1 MLTSLGLTKVAES
14 VYRAMLARPNDG
26 VSELAG
32 RLSCEADDVRAA
44 LDELSELALIR
55 PSQQQ
60 DGHLHAVSP
69 DIGMEILLSRQQA
82 GLIAQQQRLE
92 ESRAAAARLIADHAS
107 LRSEAG
113 GTGVEQ
119 IVGIDNIRD
128 RIAVLCRTVC
138 REIMTFAPDGAQTAE
153 NLESARPQDAAV
165 LARGVRLRIV
175 YLDSLRNNQPTVD
188 YADWIVQRG
197 AEVRTVATLP
207 NRMIIMD
214 HSTVVIAV
222 SSDNT
227 AAGAVVLTGEG
238 TVTALCALF
247 ESVWASARPLSDA
260 VPINAHGLSPQEQ
273 SALALLAEGHTDE
286 AIAKRL
292 GVSPRTSRRLAATLI
307 ERLGARSRFEAGV
320 RAVRQGW
327 LEH

>member
-1 MLTSLGLTKVAES
+1 
-14 VYRAMLARPNDG
+14 MLARPNEG
-26 VSELAG
+26 VGELAE
-32 RLSCEADDVRAA
+32 RLSCEAGDIRAA

-60 DGHLHAVSP
+60 NGHLHAVSP
-69 DIGMEILLSRQQA
+69 DIGMQILLSRQQA

-107 LRSEAG
+107 LRSETG

-119 IVGIDNIRD
+119 VVGIDNIRD
-128 RIAVLCRTVC
+128 RIAVLCRAVS
-138 REIMTFAPDGAQTAE
+138 REIMTFAPDGAQTPE

-165 LARGVRLRIV
+165 LERGVRLRVV

-188 YADWIVQRG
+188 YANWIVQRG

-207 NRMIIMD
+207 NRMIILD
-214 HSTVVIAV
+214 RDTVVIAV

-247 ESVWASARPLSDA
+247 ESVWANARPLSSA

>member
-1 MLTSLGLTKVAES
+1 MSTIAES
-14 VYRAMLARPNDG
+14 VYRAMLVRPNDG
-26 VSELAG
+26 VSELAE
-32 RLSCEADDVRAA
+32 RLCCGIGDVRAA

-60 DGHLHAVSP
+60 NGHLHAVSP

-107 LRSEAG
+107 LRPAAETA
-113 GTGVEQ
+113 GVEQ
-119 IVGIDNIRD
+119 LIGIDNIRD
-128 RIAVLCRTVC
+128 RIAVLCRTVQ

-165 LARGVRLRIV
+165 LERGVRLRIV
-175 YLDSLRNNQPTVD
+175 YLDSLRNNQPTLD
-188 YADWIVQRG
+188 YVDWIVQRG

-214 HSTVVIAV
+214 RSTVVIAV

-227 AAGAVVLTGEG
+227 AAGAVILTGEG

-247 ESVWASARPLSDA
+247 ESVWASARPLSSST
-260 VPINAHGLSPQEQ
+260 VPLNSHGLSPQEQ
-273 SALALLAEGHTDE
+273 SVLVLLAQGHTDE

>member
-1 MLTSLGLTKVAES
+1 MLT
-14 VYRAMLARPNDG
+14 RPNEG
-26 VSELAG
+26 VSELAE
-32 RLSCEADDVRAA
+32 RLSCEAGDIRSA

-60 DGHLHAVSP
+60 NGHLHAVSP
-69 DIGMEILLSRQQA
+69 DIGMQILLSRQQA

-107 LRSEAG
+107 LRSETG
-113 GTGVEQ
+113 GAGVEQ

-128 RIAVLCRTVC
+128 RIAVLCRAVS
-138 REIMTFAPDGAQTAE
+138 REIMTFAPDGAQTPE

-165 LARGVRLRIV
+165 LERGVRLRVV

-188 YADWIVQRG
+188 YANWIVQRG

-207 NRMIIMD
+207 NRMIILD
-214 HSTVVIAV
+214 RDTVVIAV

-247 ESVWASARPLSDA
+247 ESVWANARPLSSA

>member
-14 VYRAMLARPNDG
+14 VYRAMLTRPNEG
-26 VSELAG
+26 VGELAD
-32 RLSCEADDVRAA
+32 RLSCGVDDVRAA

-60 DGHLHAVSP
+60 SGLLHAVSP
-69 DIGMEILLSRQQA
+69 DIGMQILLSRQQA

-113 GTGVEQ
+113 GAGVEQ

-128 RIAVLCRTVC
+128 RIAVLCRTVS
-138 REIMTFAPDGAQTAE
+138 REIMTFAPDGAQTPE

-165 LARGVRLRIV
+165 LERGVRLRVV

-188 YADWIVQRG
+188 YANWIVQRG

-207 NRMIIMD
+207 NRMIILD
-214 HSTVVIAV
+214 RGTVVIAV

-227 AAGAVVLTGEG
+227 AAGAVILTGEG

-247 ESVWASARPLSDA
+247 ESVWANARPLASA
-260 VPINAHGLSPQEQ
+260 VPVNAHGLSPQEQ
-273 SALALLAEGHTDE
+273 SALALLAEGYTDE